1 MKNFLLT
8 SLIALGIISSS
19 FSQNFWE
26 KVNHQMHAFHFGM
39 ADNGNVYGLS
49 NEIFLYKSTTNGTL
63 GSWNQVT
70 GFPTGNSAS
79 YNIFTK
85 GNTVFMLNGAGTL
98 ASERGVYVS
107 TDGGST
113 WTTRNNGLGNNTK
126 VAQILELADGVLLLE
141 VTTSPNTILLY
152 LSSDDGMN
160 WSQGQTFNGRITS
173 IATISST
180 EAYMAVE
187 NTIYRSADNGQTWLD
202 QNSTAPSSQIPSRIV
217 GNNNGNLLGV
227 ANDDVLES
235 TDQGVTWTVKT
246 LTGLPTLTSAGDKI
260 TSIRRLH
267 GETIYAAVADNAG
280 IFYSDDW
287 GSTWIDI
294 TSNITSTQ
302 IFNYDIALSTDG
314 YLFASPSGSG
324 IFRSAERVTA
334 STVSIKENTDVLSG
348 FTIYPNPST
357 NKVFID
363 SDIKEGGSV
372 EIMNQFGQVVYS
384 NKFELLSNL
393 NNGINISTFSNGIY
407 FVKVKTLEGMHIQK
421 LVKK

>member
-98 ASERGVYVS
+98 ASERGIYVS

-202 QNSTAPSSQIPSRIV
+202 QNSTAPSSQIPS
-217 GNNNGNLLGV
+217 
-227 ANDDVLES
+227 A
-235 TDQGVTWTVKT
+235 
-246 LTGLPTLTSAGDKI
+246 LTRK
-260 TSIRRLH
+260 
-267 GETIYAAVADNAG
+267 
-280 IFYSDDW
+280 F
-287 GSTWIDI
+287 
-294 TSNITSTQ
+294 
-302 IFNYDIALSTDG
+302 
-314 YLFASPSGSG
+314 
-324 IFRSAERVTA
+324 
-334 STVSIKENTDVLSG
+334 VSI
-348 FTIYPNPST
+348 
-357 NKVFID
+357 
-363 SDIKEGGSV
+363 
-372 EIMNQFGQVVYS
+372 
-384 NKFELLSNL
+384 
-393 NNGINISTFSNGIY
+393 TFP
-407 FVKVKTLEGMHIQK
+407 
-421 LVKK
+421 